1 MTSRGIVYIATQHDR
16 YIEEAF
22 LSAESAKRQSPGLR
36 ITLFTDRPGNALC
49 GLGLFDAVETIDGGA
64 LADARANA
72 QINRILCLGRTP
84 YARTLYLDTDARVMS
99 QAAPALFDKLDGY
112 DVALVEDA
120 LDSSNAR
127 TWSGLR
133 MFNCG
138 VMFYQ
143 RGPRFSAV
151 LQRWEARTRRNLA
164 LARETPLP
172 VVSELAHIPNEHMRR
187 QLLEIDK
194 MALWGVLPPDAPQTF
209 ARVLTLDESWNYRKA
224 PGNRAINILHL
235 HDRIGTPAAE
245 LRDLAGAWARAGRN
259 TEAQRLRDYLA
270 AL

>member
-1 MTSRGIVYIATQHDR
+1 MTSRGIVYIATRHDC
-16 YIEEAF
+16 YIEEAV
-22 LSAESAKRQSPGLR
+22 LSADSVKRQSPHLN

-49 GLGLFDAVETIDGGA
+49 GLGLFDAVETIEGGA

-72 QINRILCLGRTP
+72 QISRILCLGRTP

-99 QAAPALFDKLDGY
+99 QAVPALFDKLDGY

-120 LDSSNAR
+120 LDTSNAR
-127 TWSGLR
+127 TWTGLR

-138 VMFYQ
+138 VILYE
-143 RGPRFSAV
+143 RSARFSAV
-151 LQRWEARTRRNLA
+151 LQQWEARTRRNLA

-172 VVSELAHIPNEHMRR
+172 AVPELAHIPDENVRR

-194 MALWGVLPPDAPQTF
+194 MALRSVLPPDAPQTL

-224 PGNRAINILHL
+224 PGDRTVNILHL
-235 HDRIGTPAAE
+235 HDRIGTPTME
-245 LRDLAGAWARAGRN
+245 LQHLAYTWTTAGRN
-259 TEAQRLRDYLA
+259 RAAQQLTRYLD